1 MVHLTM
7 RYILPY
13 KTSAVNLASKMYIN
27 LILSGENH
35 LVARTQQNGISS
47 KHLCVRQD
55 LNVVRSCFP
64 LIIVSMGKKLPELPL
79 RMQI

>member
-35 LVARTQQNGISS
+35 LVVRTQQKRTFKQSFICQTRLECGAVMFQI
-47 KHLCVRQD
+47 
-55 LNVVRSCFP
+55 
-64 LIIVSMGKKLPELPL
+64 IIVSMVKKLPELPL
-79 RMQI
+79 RMLI